1 MPSTRGN
8 HPELLART
16 SSMASSKYKVP
27 NRSTLVTRFLIEFVA
42 LTLLV
47 YPMIHIYVFLQ
58 GDLQPYQRGFYCD
71 DQAIKHPD
79 LPEEISVG
87 ECVLIWALIVV
98 LLVPAIEFLHV
109 TVFDHGEQPS
119 RVCNMPWV
127 LIELYRVMGY
137 FTLGALCTLLT
148 TEMAKYKIGRL
159 RPYFLTVCD
168 IDLTDNLCKDEFG
181 YNKFVTEYTCRG
193 DRHHVNEA
201 SKSFLSGHSSFSF
214 YCATFLI
221 VYIHAR
227 LSKIPVQSERAPYR
241 CTKVIFRGLKILRPF
256 FQFGIF
262 CLAFY
267 ICLTRISDY
276 KHHPGDVLM
285 GAFLGTFVAI
295 ILLVFLVDLFH
306 RPRIFRVV
314 TGVDGDNNAILTEQ
328 RSYDFADAANGGNS
342 VEAGIPLTKSAPT
355 RISSEAAELRNSGRE
370 QYGEYYS
377 TNAREET
384 SSPRRSTDRAR
395 QEFLY
400 REPGSL
406 RA

>member
-1 MPSTRGN
+1 MPSKRG
-8 HPELLART
+8 HHHQELMAR
-16 SSMASSKYKVP
+16 SSSVSSTKYKVP

-58 GDLQPYQRGFYCD
+58 GNLQPYKRGFYCD
-71 DQAIKHPD
+71 DQSIKHPD

-109 TVFDHGEQPS
+109 TVFDHGEHPS

-168 IDLTDNLCKDEFG
+168 IDLTDDLCKDEFG
-181 YNKFVTEYTCRG
+181 YNKFVTEFTCRG
-193 DRHHVNEA
+193 DPHHVNEA

-227 LSKIPVQSERAPYR
+227 LSRIPVQSDHAPYR

-276 KHHPGDVLM
+276 KHHPGDVLV
-285 GAFLGTFVAI
+285 GAFLGTFVAV

-314 TGVDGDNNAILTEQ
+314 TGVDGDNNPILTEQ
-328 RSYDFADAANGGNS
+328 RSYDYADAANGGNN
-342 VEAGIPLTKSAPT
+342 VEAGIPLTTSAPS
-355 RISSEAAELRNSGRE
+355 RISSEPEMRNSGQQQHPQHR
-370 QYGEYYS
+370 YPS
-377 TNAREET
+377 VREE
-384 SSPRRSTDRAR
+384 SNSIRRSTGQAR